1 MKGEE
6 EGRGGQGARALK
18 GGGRR
23 LREHG
28 KQTESNPYRV
38 EGGEAG
44 KARWWGVGGVIPGRI

>member
-1 MKGEE
+1 MKGAE

-28 KQTESNPYRV
+28 KQTESNPDRV

-44 KARWWGVGGVIPGRI
+44 AVRWGEGGGVIPGRI

>member
-1 MKGEE
+1 MKGKE
-6 EGRGGQGARALK
+6 EGRGGQGARTLK

-28 KQTESNPYRV
+28 KQTESNPDRV

-44 KARWWGVGGVIPGRI
+44 RARSGGWGV